1 MMKNK
6 LWLSGYYP
14 PDIDV
19 RGGFARWSEAWS
31 TGPSADDDWV
41 WVNCGYYTE
50 DEAREVLRKKE
61 LLKSDGNENEDE
73 AGGEITKS
81 YRSITKID

>member
-1 MMKNK
+1 MKK
-6 LWLSGYYP
+6 EMKTWLEGYYP

-31 TGPSADDDWV
+31 MGPSADDDWV
-41 WVNCGYYTE
+41 WVNSGYYTE

-61 LLKSDGNENEDE
+61 LLKSNENEE
-73 AGGEITKS
+73 L
-81 YRSITKID
+81 R